1 MPESVA
7 EQLTKMAIEVRPGS
21 PAPWASTASVSL
33 LLLGFAV
40 LVRAAEVYLEKD
52 AEKHGPRPF

>member
-7 EQLTKMAIEVRPGS
+7 EQLVKMAIECVPGK
-21 PAPWASTASVSL
+21 PAPWASTASTRI

-40 LVRAAEVYLEKD
+40 IVRAAEVYLEKH
-52 AEKHGPRPF
+52 EPKPF

>member
-7 EQLTKMAIEVRPGS
+7 EQIVKLAIECVPGK
-21 PAPWASTASVSL
+21 PAPWATTASTRV

-40 LVRAAEVYLEKD
+40 LVRA
-52 AEKHGPRPF
+52 R